1 VLNIELRHL
10 RYFVAVAEENSFTAA
25 AHRVHVAQ
33 QVLSTQIRQLEDAVG
48 TQLLERGPRGVTV
61 TPAGKA
67 FLTAARETLA
77 DLDRGVAAARNAARA
92 VTGTLSVGISL
103 AAGGDTRTMLL
114 AAFERAYP
122 QVDVRLVTFDLTQPA
137 CGLLDRS
144 SDVALLRPPV
154 AAAGIELRQ
163 LDQESRVFVLPVGH
177 PLTFHDT
184 LTLADVAG
192 QSWVAAGLATDG
204 CDPAPWRDDWLV
216 NPRPDGD
223 TPLIGAVA
231 DTIEEWRE
239 HIVAG
244 HGLSLCPASAETYNA
259 RPGIVFVPGMD
270 VPSTALC
277 VAWRADDDRP
287 VVHSFVD
294 LVTSVAGHAQRDH
307 GAVALA

>member
-10 RYFVAVAEENSFTAA
+10 RYFVAVAEESSFTAA
-25 AHRVHVAQ
+25 ARRVHVAQ